1 MGNFGASWIPT
12 VLGSIV
18 IVLDWANQIFVE
30 QGLPQTGKDWITF
43 LMMNAAGLIGLFAKQ
58 FNVSNAP
65 HPTTAA
71 PVTSAEEA
79 TAKPPTTAV
88 PKP

>member
-12 VLGSIV
+12 LLGSIV
-18 IVLDWANQIFVE
+18 IVLTWANQVFVE
-30 QGLPQTGKDWITF
+30 QGMPKDGKEWMAF
-43 LMMNAAGLIGLFAKQ
+43 LISNAAGLIGLVAKQ

-79 TAKPPTTAV
+79 IAKPPTTAT
-88 PKP
+88 PQP